1 MDIYLV
7 RHTPVSVL
15 SNTCYGQLDLEV
27 DSNFSEHCLRLFPL
41 FQKLKKSAVYA
52 SPLRRCTLMAQYF
65 YNEFSLIEDLREI
78 NFGDWEGKPWDEIPR
93 IEVDQW
99 ANNVC
104 DFSPSNGESLRELN
118 YRVLRFLKDIEAKD
132 KERESVVVFT
142 HAGPIRSILAH
153 YLKLDLA
160 STLKIAVDY
169 SSVSKIILDKEFT
182 RVAFLNRVSS
192 AAHEWA

>member
-1 MDIYLV
+1 M
-7 RHTPVSVL
+7 
-15 SNTCYGQLDLEV
+15 
-27 DSNFSEHCLRLFPL
+27 
-41 FQKLKKSAVYA
+41 K
-52 SPLRRCTLMAQYF
+52 YF